1 MESCKK
7 IYEEIKT
14 IDFRYLANLDR
25 NLLYNE
31 KINRIKEIVE
41 NNE

>member
-7 IYEEIKT
+7 VYDEIKT
-14 IDFRYLANLDR
+14 IDFRYLANLDP

-31 KINRIKEIVE
+31 KTNRIKEIVE
-41 NNE
+41 KNE